1 MPTLTEMCAGLARM
15 EMARAE
21 TAAISTSQPPP
32 YPGAMSQGNPTFPV
46 DRGICW
52 GENLVVQSQA
62 SPTRRKAVG
71 GNEGGGL

>member
-1 MPTLTEMCAGLARM
+1 MPTHTEMYAGLARM

-21 TAAISTSQPPP
+21 TVAISTSQPLPDS
-32 YPGAMSQGNPTFPV
+32 GAMSQGNPTFPV

-52 GENLVVQSQA
+52 GENLVVQYQA

-71 GNEGGGL
+71 GSEGDGS